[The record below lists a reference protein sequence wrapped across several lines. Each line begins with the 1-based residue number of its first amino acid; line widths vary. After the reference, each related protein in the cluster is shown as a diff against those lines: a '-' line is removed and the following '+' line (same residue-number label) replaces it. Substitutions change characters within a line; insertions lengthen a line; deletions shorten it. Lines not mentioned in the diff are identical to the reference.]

1 MTKAIDFRYECK
13 IIVINEKQIMK
24 IVNIFV
30 ALFCLTACSLSNG
43 LKDRLI
49 LKPQSILIDPDKV
62 KDFIDLTPLLRDS
75 VEIIPLETKDECLL
89 SEIERIEFYKD
100 RIFVLDRTRKGV
112 YMFDQSGRFIGKI
125 GCQGSGPGEFT
136 SVGFFCVT
144 GDSVLISDQHQ
155 SKWIVYN
162 LQDKRTTEFSCGE
175 FTYLNGFLMGRNLY
189 LVSNY
194 NKSQS
199 DRLIYL
205 LVR

>member
-30 ALFCLTACSLSNG
+30 ALLCLTACSLSND

-89 SEIERIEFYKD
+89 SEIERIEF
-100 RIFVLDRTRKGV
+100 
-112 YMFDQSGRFIGKI
+112 
-125 GCQGSGPGEFT
+125 
-136 SVGFFCVT
+136 
-144 GDSVLISDQHQ
+144 
-155 SKWIVYN
+155 
-162 LQDKRTTEFSCGE
+162 
-175 FTYLNGFLMGRNLY
+175 
-189 LVSNY
+189 
-194 NKSQS
+194 
-199 DRLIYL
+199 
-205 LVR
+205 

>member
-100 RIFVLDRTRKGV
+100 RIFV
-112 YMFDQSGRFIGKI
+112 Y
-125 GCQGSGPGEFT
+125 GSYEK
-136 SVGFFCVT
+136 SV
-144 GDSVLISDQHQ
+144 
-155 SKWIVYN
+155 
-162 LQDKRTTEFSCGE
+162 
-175 FTYLNGFLMGRNLY
+175 
-189 LVSNY
+189 
-194 NKSQS
+194 
-199 DRLIYL
+199 IYWK
-205 LVR
+205 

>member
-75 VEIIPLETKDECLL
+75 VEMSVCYPKLNGLNSIKIVYLYLIELAKEFTCLINPGDLSVRLVVKEVVRENLPLLD
-89 SEIERIEFYKD
+89 S
-100 RIFVLDRTRKGV
+100 FVLQEIL
-112 YMFDQSGRFIGKI
+112 F
-125 GCQGSGPGEFT
+125 
-136 SVGFFCVT
+136 
-144 GDSVLISDQHQ
+144 
-155 SKWIVYN
+155 
-162 LQDKRTTEFSCGE
+162 
-175 FTYLNGFLMGRNLY
+175 
-189 LVSNY
+189 
-194 NKSQS
+194 
-199 DRLIYL
+199 
-205 LVR
+205 